1 MSFGG
6 ATLIEFSRRHQP
18 LASTFTL
25 VRAYGGWAGSLTPA
39 EVQYRLNQALELSRL
54 APDELVDALL
64 PTMFTPAAPAHVT
77 QAFAESLRRFHPQG
91 LRAMARAVTEDL
103 TDALRSVRLPTLLL
117 YGEDDTRA
125 PPGVATRIHD
135 ALPGSELV
143 QLQGAG
149 HVCNVDASGS
159 FNAHLRR

>member
-1 MSFGG
+1 
-6 ATLIEFSRRHQP
+6 
-18 LASTFTL
+18 
-25 VRAYGGWAGSLTPA
+25 
-39 EVQYRLNQALELSRL
+39 
-54 APDELVDALL
+54 
-64 PTMFTPAAPAHVT
+64 
-77 QAFAESLRRFHPQG
+77 
-91 LRAMARAVTEDL
+91 MARAVTEDL